1 MSFKDQQYGRW
12 KSGKTMCLIQFLPG
26 RSNERL
32 MTPATE
38 LLSMICMAGF
48 FSETA
53 WDSSEPADM
62 LMFRMYQG
70 LNAQPYARS
79 EVR

>member
-38 LLSMICMAGF
+38 LLSMICMVDF
-48 FSETA
+48 FLKLLGILPELPDNRSRTRVIKVKNR
-53 WDSSEPADM
+53 
-62 LMFRMYQG
+62 MFC
-70 LNAQPYARS
+70 
-79 EVR
+79 